1 MLVVLALLGLPL
13 FGCGLSTAASST
25 ANLSTTTRS
34 PTAAL
39 AASSS
44 PILVYFS
51 RSPESLNDP
60 TAVFSVQRTSPTAAV
75 ATYAVQLL
83 IAGPTQE
90 ERGAGHF
97 SELNSLFTGP
107 STCSNGSNPTGGPDF
122 TLTLNKKGS
131 TTDQGTATLQFCRQ
145 TSSPGIG
152 ADARVTA
159 EITKTLT
166 QFSTIT
172 KVVILLRNGHC
183 FGDES
188 GLDRCLK

>member
-1 MLVVLALLGLPL
+1 MVVIAALLGLPL
-13 FGCGLSTAASST
+13 FGCGTFTAASST
-25 ANLSTTTRS
+25 ASLSTATLAS
-34 PTAAL
+34 TAAPM
-39 AASSS
+39 ADSS
-44 PILVYFS
+44 PVLVYFS
-51 RSPESLNDP
+51 KNPESFNDS
-60 TAVFSVQRTSPTAAV
+60 TAVFPMQRVAPSSAV
-75 ATYAVQLL
+75 ATYVIQLL
-83 IAGPTQE
+83 IAGPTLE
-90 ERGAGHF
+90 ERGAGYF

-131 TTDQGTATLQFCRQ
+131 TTEQGTATLQFCRL

-152 ADARVTA
+152 ADARITA
-159 EITKTLT
+159 EITKALT

>member
-1 MLVVLALLGLPL
+1 M
-13 FGCGLSTAASST
+13 ASG
-25 ANLSTTTRS
+25 A
-34 PTAAL
+34 PV
-39 AASSS
+39 
-44 PILVYFS
+44 LVYFS
-51 RSPESLNDP
+51 KSPESLNDP
-60 TAVFSVQRTSPTAAV
+60 TAAFPVERMVPSAAV
-75 ATYAVQLL
+75 ATYAIQLL

-90 ERGAGHF
+90 ERGSGYF

-122 TLTLNKKGS
+122 TLSLNKEGS
-131 TTDQGTATLQFCRQ
+131 TTAQGTATLQFCRP

-152 ADARVTA
+152 ADARITA
-159 EITKTLT
+159 EITKALT

-172 KVVILLRNGHC
+172 TVVILLRNGHC